1 MKRIIVLSLIVISVL
16 LIAIVPAFAAEKRFD
31 GVTLKVFANSH
42 DPMLKAVKWSIPVVK
57 EKFGIDILMDEA
69 PYGTQFDKAMSA
81 FVAHTGQYDVIV
93 GAHQWTGA
101 WADGGYV
108 IPLDDYKE

>member
-81 FVAHTGQYDVIV
+81 FVAHTIHPDVIV
-93 GAHQWTGA
+93 GAHQYGA
-101 WADGGYV
+101 GQMV
-108 IPLDDYKE
+108 VM

>member
-81 FVAHTGQYDVIV
+81 FVAIPVNMMSLLVLISGREPGQMVV
-93 GAHQWTGA
+93 M
-101 WADGGYV
+101 
-108 IPLDDYKE
+108 